1 MTQPA
6 PILLFVFNRPEHLKK
21 TVESLLK
28 NPLAEKSDLF
38 IYSDAAK
45 KEKDENHVKEVRE
58 YIRKIKGTKSLNII
72 ERDNNFGL
80 AESIIDG
87 VTDILRKCES
97 AIILEDDLLLS
108 PYFLNYMNDAMVLY
122 KDEERVASVHGYI
135 YPVKKEM
142 PETFF
147 LKGADCWGWGT
158 WNRAWKIFEK
168 DSKKLLTEL
177 QNKNLEYE
185 FDLDGAA
192 NNIKMLK
199 NQIEGKVDSWAIRW
213 HASAFL
219 KNMLTL
225 YPGQSLVNNIGNDSF
240 GTHTKST
247 NIYDTELAVNPV
259 KISKIPVEENLSARE
274 AVKEFFIS
282 IKPNFLKRIG
292 KNIKHKLNI

>member
-45 KEKDENHVKEVRE
+45 KEKDENFVKEVRE